1 MNKEGER
8 TPLSFMLTMRKF
20 GSSLKEISICHQ
32 LTIEEEMETFVS
44 IYMDEQYIVIIYE
57 KYDPPDFYKI
67 VQVRCTETL
76 QLLQTIRVKDQTS
89 MFVIGYIHYSN
100 GLLIFGSSMLSAS
113 KEPQQLRYEEI

>member
-1 MNKEGER
+1 
-8 TPLSFMLTMRKF
+8 MLTMRKF

-113 KEPQQLRYEEI
+113 K